1 MHSMK
6 IAHETPL
13 SLMPLV
19 RELTDYDYALVHL
32 FDDPDIGLH
41 YRNFFECSLAQGR
54 EVILDN
60 SLFELKESFDPRV
73 FFDIIKD
80 LRPTYYIIPDAW
92 HDAQKTVFSL
102 HYWLD
107 HYQRDVPSECK
118 SIGVV
123 QGKTLQE
130 FLWCYRR
137 VAPYVDMVAITF
149 SYPFYKE
156 ISGMIDV
163 NYQRMI
169 GRRNLLNIL
178 SQQDDIFKPEQP
190 IHLLGCSLPQEFE
203 YYSKDRFPFI
213 RSVDTSNPVLHGLL
227 NIRYQS
233 HGLDDKKDILMADM
247 MKAEADMNQ
256 KEIII
261 RNIFDFRKFCSR

>member
-6 IAHETPL
+6 IAHEAPL

-19 RELTDYDYALVHL
+19 KELTDYDYALVHL
-32 FDDPDIGLH
+32 FDDPDIGFR
-41 YRNFFECSLAQGR
+41 YRTFFECSLEAGR

-80 LRPTYYIIPDAW
+80 LKPTYYIIPDAW
-92 HDAQKTVFSL
+92 HDAEKTVKNL

-107 HYQRDVPSECK
+107 YYQRDVPSECK

-156 ISGMIDV
+156 ISGMVDV
-163 NYQRMI
+163 NYQKMV

-178 SQQDDIFKPEQP
+178 LQRDDIFNPEQP

-227 NIRYQS
+227 KIRYQQ
-233 HGLDDKKDILMADM
+233 HGLDDKNDILMADM